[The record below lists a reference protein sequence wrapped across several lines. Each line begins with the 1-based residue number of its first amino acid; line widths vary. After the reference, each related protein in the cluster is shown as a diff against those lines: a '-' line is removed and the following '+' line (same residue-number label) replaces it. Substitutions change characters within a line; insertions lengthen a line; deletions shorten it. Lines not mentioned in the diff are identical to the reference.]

1 MCVCVSAGVCVRS
14 AASVVRCMAP
24 GCKKWFCNAR
34 GQSSASHIVSHLVRA
49 RHKEVGLHKDGPLG
63 ETLLECYNCGTRNV
77 FMLGFI
83 PARGE
88 SVVVLLCR
96 EPCLNSHGL
105 KEMNWDL
112 NTWQP
117 LIDDRCFLPWLVK
130 VRVPPFEAP
139 RAGARRQHNKR
150 LPKPQRALMD
160 ASWWTKPNVRVF
172 SSQRPTA
179 AAAELPSRTM
189 NQHPRRSSVKERTN
203 F

>member
-1 MCVCVSAGVCVRS
+1 
-14 AASVVRCMAP
+14 MAP

-130 VRVPPFEAP
+130 VRVSPFEAP
-139 RAGARRQHNKR
+139 CAGARDRR
-150 LPKPQRALMD
+150 RDVPTPKQ
-160 ASWWTKPNVRVF
+160 
-172 SSQRPTA
+172 
-179 AAAELPSRTM
+179 PST
-189 NQHPRRSSVKERTN
+189 
-203 F
+203 

>member
-1 MCVCVSAGVCVRS
+1 
-14 AASVVRCMAP
+14 MAP

-96 EPCLNSHGL
+96 EPCLNAHGL

-130 VRVPPFEAP
+130 VCACLLSPFGGALGWGERERDRRRDVPKAHTRVGLLRAQGALSTAP
-139 RAGARRQHNKR
+139 YSLR
-150 LPKPQRALMD
+150 LCPVPAAALYVRSFIHLRGTQTALD
-160 ASWWTKPNVRVF
+160 AS
-172 SSQRPTA
+172 S
-179 AAAELPSRTM
+179 
-189 NQHPRRSSVKERTN
+189 
-203 F
+203 